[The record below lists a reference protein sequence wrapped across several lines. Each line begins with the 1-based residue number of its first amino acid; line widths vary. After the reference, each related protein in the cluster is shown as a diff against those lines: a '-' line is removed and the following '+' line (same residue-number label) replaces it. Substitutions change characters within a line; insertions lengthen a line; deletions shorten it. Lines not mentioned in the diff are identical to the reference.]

1 MITLKTMPSNKIK
14 YSIQVALMLIVFFLV
29 LFTLIFRIVGEMR
42 SESIRKKALQLEKE
56 KLKIEFI
63 ATIEDQY
70 QQIENLFKANE
81 YDKAMAI
88 VKEFKAHGKSDYK
101 DLPKIEKEIRIF
113 KLKQK
118 LDFIP
123 KIHLD
128 EYIQLSKEEKKEK
141 DTSTQVFIRR
151 PRYGQYFFSPSE
163 LPILLEG
170 IALSLS
176 GDFSDDIIWK
186 SSIDGELGKGKQLS
200 VRLTIGEHQ
209 ISATGTN
216 GVTTGTMETLIYIRK
231 DLSKKGK

>member
-1 MITLKTMPSNKIK
+1 
-14 YSIQVALMLIVFFLV
+14 MLIVFFLV
-29 LFTLIFRIVGEMR
+29 LSTLIFRIVGEMR
-42 SESIRKKALQLEKE
+42 SESLRKKAVELEKE

-70 QQIENLFKANE
+70 QQLESLFKANE

-88 VKEFKAHGKSDYK
+88 VKEFKVHGKSDYK
-101 DLPKIEKEIRIF
+101 DLAKIEKEIRIV

-128 EYIQLSKEEKKEK
+128 EYIHLSKEEKKEK
-141 DTSTQVFIRR
+141 DTSTQVFIRK
-151 PRYGQYFFSPSE
+151 PRYGQYFFSPSQ

-186 SSIDGELGKGKQLS
+186 SSIDGALGKGRQLS
-200 VRLTIGEHQ
+200 VRLSIGEHQ

-231 DLSKKGK
+231 DLSKQGN

>member
-1 MITLKTMPSNKIK
+1 MSSKNIK
-14 YSIQVALMLIVFFLV
+14 YSVQVALMLIVFFLV
-29 LFTLIFRIVGEMR
+29 LSTLIFRIVGEMR
-42 SESIRKKALQLEKE
+42 SESIKKEAAQLEKE
-56 KLKIEFI
+56 KLTIEFL
-63 ATIEDQY
+63 ATIEAQY
-70 QQIENLFKANE
+70 QQMKNLFNSNE
-81 YDKAMAI
+81 YDRAMAVI
-88 VKEFKAHGKSDYK
+88 EEFKAHGKSDYK
-101 DLPKIEKEIRIF
+101 ELPKIEKEIRIY

-151 PRYGQYFFSPSE
+151 PRYGQYFFSPSD
-163 LPILLEG
+163 LPLLLEG

-200 VRLTIGEHQ
+200 VSLSIGEHQ

-231 DLSKKGK
+231 DPSK